1 MPRVTWGTWLVT
13 LRSIYS
19 CVCYLYGCFVQQVPK
34 TWVPIS
40 LRGDLLLCTS
50 LLALWQSIVRHFYLN
65 LQENP
70 RKMLLLRLLET
81 SMEKKEDPLFF
92 SWSFNTLRKLYFEDV
107 WCTRHCFQLCRI
119 VMKFTPVV
127 LACEYSR
134 LSSPVGM
141 FRKRDVCVSEPTSC
155 EEWARDDCICRLWL
169 SIFFSLKLETIILKL
184 NGKRKRYLRVFC
196 FLTSFSKRKIWFIYR
211 RGFLCLLKSSFAS
224 RRSVHQT

>member
-1 MPRVTWGTWLVT
+1 MTWGTWLVT
-13 LRSIYS
+13 LWSIYS
-19 CVCYLYGCFVQQVPK
+19 CFCNLHCCFVQQVPK

-81 SMEKKEDPLFF
+81 SMEKKEDPVFF
-92 SWSFNTLRKLYFEDV
+92 SWSFNTLLKLYFEDV
-107 WCTRHCFQLCRI
+107 WCTRHLFSTLTVFDRI
-119 VMKFTPVV
+119 VMKLTPVV

-141 FRKRDVCVSEPTSC
+141 FRKRDVCVSEPTSG
-155 EEWARDDCICRLWL
+155 EEWARDDCIRRLWL
-169 SIFFSLKLETIILKL
+169 SIFLIEIGNYNIETE
-184 NGKRKRYLRVFC
+184 
-196 FLTSFSKRKIWFIYR
+196 W
-211 RGFLCLLKSSFAS
+211 
-224 RRSVHQT
+224 

>member
-1 MPRVTWGTWLVT
+1 MPGVTWGTWLVT
-13 LRSIYS
+13 IWSIYS
-19 CVCYLYGCFVQQVPK
+19 CVCNLHCCFVQQVPK

-107 WCTRHCFQLCRI
+107 WCTRHCFQLWPYRHETHSRCFSLRI
-119 VMKFTPVV
+119 QPSI
-127 LACEYSR
+127 LAS
-134 LSSPVGM
+134 
-141 FRKRDVCVSEPTSC
+141 RDVSQKRRLRFWTNKLWGVS
-155 EEWARDDCICRLWL
+155 
-169 SIFFSLKLETIILKL
+169 
-184 NGKRKRYLRVFC
+184 
-196 FLTSFSKRKIWFIYR
+196 
-211 RGFLCLLKSSFAS
+211 
-224 RRSVHQT
+224 